1 MGYLT
6 IVLWRTMIQR
16 DTCYITS
23 KHNSKLFL
31 QRTCTQDSP
40 GCVCLD
46 KVRQVFTC
54 GAQQTKEALSRV
66 ERKGRG
72 GGGSITDRR
81 TVLYCIYFLTFRKG
95 YLILPLMIIISYLWM
110 YGRQSLSNCHC
121 AFHAA
126 FFICFTDNLY
136 IWYNA

>member
-1 MGYLT
+1 
-6 IVLWRTMIQR
+6 MIQH

-72 GGGSITDRR
+72 GGREYNGSTDC
-81 TVLYCIYFLTFRKG
+81 TVLYL
-95 YLILPLMIIISYLWM
+95 
-110 YGRQSLSNCHC
+110 
-121 AFHAA
+121 
-126 FFICFTDNLY
+126 FFNI
-136 IWYNA
+136 